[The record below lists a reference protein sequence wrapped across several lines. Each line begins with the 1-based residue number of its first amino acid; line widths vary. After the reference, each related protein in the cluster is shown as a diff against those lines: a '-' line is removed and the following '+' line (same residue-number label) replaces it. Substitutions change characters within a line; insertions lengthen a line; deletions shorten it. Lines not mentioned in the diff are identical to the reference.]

1 MKYVPHDYQ
10 QFCIDYALSHPAAGL
25 FLKPGMGKTS
35 IALTAADRLLY
46 DSFEVSKVLVI
57 APLRVA
63 EDTWSRESEKWD
75 HLKHLRVSRVLGS
88 ARERR
93 AALAR
98 KADVYCIN
106 RENVPWL
113 VKEYGLGW
121 PFDMVIVDELSSFR
135 NPSAQR
141 FKALRKVRPLIKHL
155 WGLTGTPRPRSL
167 LDLWAQVYLLDQGA
181 RLGKTFTE
189 YKNRFFIPGRRNG
202 YVIYEWI
209 PRPGASDEI
218 YRLISDICISLE
230 TKGNVK
236 MPELIETVRPVVLSP
251 AARAQYDSLE
261 RDAILALEG
270 TVIDAGSA
278 AAVNGKLMQIA
289 GGAVYDE
296 DHRVH
301 ELNTEKLDALE
312 DIIAEADGEPVLV
325 AYRYQHER
333 DRILARFPQAVQL
346 KNSDTI
352 AAWNRG
358 EIPILLAHPAG
369 AGHGLNLQ
377 DGGHIIVWYGPTYDL
392 ELDEQFTDRLYR
404 QGQKSTTSVIY
415 LVAEGTVEQD
425 AMAALRAKAD
435 GQNAMMA
442 AIRARIKKYIGE
454 GPDYG
459 EK

>member
-1 MKYVPHDYQ
+1 MKYRPHPYQ
-10 QFCIDYALSHPAAGL
+10 TFCIDYALGHSAAGL

-113 VKEYGLGW
+113 VKAYGLGW
-121 PFDMVIVDELSSFR
+121 PFDIVIVDELSSFR

-167 LDLWAQVYLLDQGA
+167 LDLWAQVYLLDQGI

-202 YVIYEWI
+202 YVIYDWI
-209 PRPGASDEI
+209 PRPGAADEI
-218 YRLISDICISLE
+218 YSLISDICISLE
-230 TKGNVK
+230 IKGNVK
-236 MPELIETVRPVVLSP
+236 MPELMETVRTVVLSP
-251 AARAQYDSLE
+251 AARTQYDSME

-296 DHRVH
+296 DRRAH
-301 ELNTEKLDALE
+301 ELNTEKLDTLE
-312 DIIAEADGEPVLV
+312 DIIAEAAGEPVLV

-346 KNSDTI
+346 KDSSTI

-358 EIPILLAHPAG
+358 EIPLLLAHPAG

-377 DGGHIIVWYGPTYDL
+377 DGGHIIVWFGPTYDL

-404 QGQKSTTSVIY
+404 QGQRSTTSVIY

-425 AMAALRAKAD
+425 AMAALREKAD
-435 GQNAMMA
+435 GQNAMMS
-442 AIRARIKKYIGE
+442 AIRARIKKYTG
-454 GPDYG
+454 GR
-459 EK
+459 